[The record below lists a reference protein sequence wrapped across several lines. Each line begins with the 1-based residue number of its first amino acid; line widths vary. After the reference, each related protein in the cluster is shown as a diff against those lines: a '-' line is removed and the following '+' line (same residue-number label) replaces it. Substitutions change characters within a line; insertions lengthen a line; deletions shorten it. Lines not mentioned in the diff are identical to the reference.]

1 MTWNATFPTGATLIS
16 QSVNQIQ
23 TNWGFLATNINTDH
37 YFNAVTVANE
47 GHHKYVQFVNQ
58 GGDAAVARNAVLYSK
73 VDGSG
78 NTQPWFRNASIIA
91 QVPVLFTTTLTFGAP
106 GTASVNL
113 STCNAG
119 GALPFFIGSATI
131 VQDGGSANC
140 AYCPVAYVT
149 GGGMQVMAPN
159 VSSTFG
165 IVKGINS
172 SNQITNITGGA
183 TTFTFTSSVAATY
196 SIYFLMYPI

>member
-1 MTWNATFPTGATLIS
+1 MTWNATFPTGPTLIS
-16 QSVNQIQ
+16 QSVNQFQ
-23 TNWGFLATNINTDH
+23 TNFGYLATNIGTDH
-37 YFNAVTVANE
+37 YFNSANAND
-47 GHHKYVQFVNQ
+47 GHHKFVQLVNQ
-58 GGDAAVARNAVLYSK
+58 GGDATVSVNGVLYTK

-78 NTQPWFRNASIIA
+78 NTQPWFRNGAIIA
-91 QVPVLFTTTLTFGAP
+91 EIPVLFTTTLTFGAP

-131 VQDGGSANC
+131 VQNGGSANC

-183 TTFTFTSSVAATY
+183 TTFTFTSSIAATY
-196 SIYFLMYPI
+196 TIYFLMYPI